1 MGSKNRT
8 YGLSESRL
16 TGFNPFFQAKTKDLA
31 AQIVLMFVEIEQQEK
46 VIEELIKGLAQKN
59 PKVVAGC
66 VTNLKNCLHSFG
78 AKVIKVSPLLKA
90 VVPLLD
96 HRDKVVREEGKQLII
111 ESYR

>member
-1 MGSKNRT
+1 
-8 YGLSESRL
+8 
-16 TGFNPFFQAKTKDLA
+16 
-31 AQIVLMFVEIEQQEK
+31 MFVEIEQQEK

-111 ESYR
+111 ESYRYARITNTKENWGNATSEWYIAILFDILRIIGP